1 MIGSFFRKSK
11 LKAAISHVNKARKRE
26 GAEADHH
33 FDSAY
38 KGFSEVIDK
47 DLLFTETLYNWG
59 FALLH
64 QAKMKTG
71 DEAVKLYQEAIEK
84 FSFCRMINADSLGA
98 AIDGGVVYMDL
109 ARLKGAAPKD
119 SLYDNA
125 LALFQEANLIQSG
138 SASYNLACIYALR
151 NDQEACLSAL
161 EDSRDHGSL
170 PSVDDILADSDLDNM
185 KSHHW
190 FIDFV
195 ESLKVQEKP
204 EPTPEE
210 KTAEPEVEASSQQ
223 PAAETKEPIAEP
235 EKAAPVQEKPT
246 TVETPTEEE
255 DKK

>member
-1 MIGSFFRKSK
+1 MFGSFFRKSK

-59 FALLH
+59 FTLLH
-64 QAKMKTG
+64 QAKTKSG
-71 DEAVKLYQEAIEK
+71 AEATKLYQEAIEK
-84 FSFCRMINADSLGA
+84 FSFCRMVNADSLGA

-109 ARLKGAAPKD
+109 ARLKGASPKD

-125 LALFQEANLIQSG
+125 LALFQEANRIQSG

-170 PSVDDILADSDLDNM
+170 PSVDDILGDSDLDNM

-195 ESLKVQEKP
+195 ESLKVPEEPEQESVDEKG
-204 EPTPEE
+204 PEE
-210 KTAEPEVEASSQQ
+210 KSEENKVSVEAETEPKTEPPSYPEPSSTVQIEV
-223 PAAETKEPIAEP
+223 PPSGE
-235 EKAAPVQEKPT
+235 EKK
-246 TVETPTEEE
+246 
-255 DKK
+255 D

>member
-11 LKAAISHVNKARKRE
+11 LKAAINHANKARKRE

-64 QAKMKTG
+64 QAKTKSG
-71 DEAVKLYQEAIEK
+71 DEADKLYQEAIEK
-84 FSFCRMINADSLGA
+84 FSFCRMVNADSLGA

-109 ARLKGAAPKD
+109 ARLKGAAPND

-125 LALFQEANLIQSG
+125 LALFQEANRIQSG

-151 NDQEACLSAL
+151 NDQEACLSSL

-170 PSVDDILADSDLDNM
+170 PSVDDILGDSDLDNM
-185 KSHHW
+185 KSHLW

-195 ESLKVQEKP
+195 ESLKV
-204 EPTPEE
+204 PEE
-210 KTAEPEVEASSQQ
+210 AVAEKAPEEETEEIKASTETESKTESASASE
-223 PAAETKEPIAEP
+223 PAAESSVTDE
-235 EKAAPVQEKPT
+235 EKKG
-246 TVETPTEEE
+246 
-255 DKK
+255 